1 MAWRGRGDWSL
12 GPGLP
17 RSLTL
22 PPARLPSTLGAGSLK
37 TAGGAGGEGGA
48 GDKRDTP
55 RRAAAPVQQQ
65 LCLVSDQGRTDTQH
79 PD

>member
-22 PPARLPSTLGAGSLK
+22 PPASPPLWEQAALGQLEEQREKGVQEIKGTRPEQQPQCSSNYVSSPQTKAG
-37 TAGGAGGEGGA
+37 
-48 GDKRDTP
+48 
-55 RRAAAPVQQQ
+55 
-65 LCLVSDQGRTDTQH
+65 
-79 PD
+79 